1 MKKQP
6 AAAAKIRERAP
17 GPPYD
22 AAHPVQVA
30 RLALA
35 LFDELRPIHGLS
47 DADRRCLRYAAL
59 LHDIGILSGSKGHH
73 KRSQRIILRAPG
85 LPMKG
90 LERRLTAQVAR
101 YHRKAMPSTRHA
113 LYAALNQADRRRV
126 RVLAG
131 LLRVADGLDVGHR
144 RAIRGLSCR
153 ASRARVVVTC
163 SSVGHAAAERARA
176 LEKGRLLEKT
186 FGRRLAIVLQRR

>member
-1 MKKQP
+1 MTQRL
-6 AAAAKIRERAP
+6 AAAAIIRKRAP

-35 LFDELRPIHGLS
+35 LFDQLRPIHGLGN
-47 DADRRCLRYAAL
+47 AERRYLRYAAL
-59 LHDIGILSGSKGHH
+59 LHDIGILSGAKGHH

-85 LPMKG
+85 LPLKG
-90 LERRLTAQVAR
+90 LERRLAAQVAR

-113 LYAALNQADRRRV
+113 LYAALDRPDRRRV

-144 RAIRGLSCR
+144 RAIKSLSCR
-153 ASRARVVVTC
+153 VTGDQIVVTC
-163 SSVGHAAAERARA
+163 AAAGDAETERARA
-176 LEKGRLLEKT
+176 LEKGRLMEKA
-186 FGRRLAIVLQRR
+186 FRRRLAIVLCRR